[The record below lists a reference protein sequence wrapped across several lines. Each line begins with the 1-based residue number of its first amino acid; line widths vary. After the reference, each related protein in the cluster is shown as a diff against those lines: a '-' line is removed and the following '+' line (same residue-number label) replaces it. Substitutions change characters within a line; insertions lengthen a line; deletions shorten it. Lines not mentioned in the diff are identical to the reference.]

1 MFRVTAFIPSAP
13 SALSRTTFCPAA
25 VRVRHGLYQ
34 GPARPH
40 SRRSHVL
47 KMQMRRGGPSSTPIS
62 DRVLSTLPYLIP
74 LMDSLTF
81 GRFVFTKVPIV
92 GQLLLPP
99 LIPLY
104 SIYRGI
110 PFLAF
115 GVFLALYI
123 LVVRNT
129 NISRYIRFNTSQ
141 ALILDIALIFPQ
153 LFQGVNLNIPATI
166 TETLSTAVFY
176 AIALAI
182 IYVVVRNVQGL
193 LPDEIPGI
201 SESVY
206 QQIGPY

>member
-1 MFRVTAFIPSAP
+1 
-13 SALSRTTFCPAA
+13 
-25 VRVRHGLYQ
+25 
-34 GPARPH
+34 
-40 SRRSHVL
+40 
-47 KMQMRRGGPSSTPIS
+47 MQMRRGGPPPVPIS
-62 DRVLSTLPYLIP
+62 DRVLSILPYLIP
-74 LMDSLTF
+74 LMDSLSF

-99 LIPLY
+99 LVPLY

-153 LFQGVNLNIPATI
+153 LFQGINLNIPATI

-176 AIALAI
+176 AIALAV
-182 IYVVVRNVQGL
+182 IYVVVRNIQGL

-201 SESVY
+201 SDSVY

>member
-1 MFRVTAFIPSAP
+1 MAFISSTPSVSSQTAFRATSLGVSHGLPVRLTNP
-13 SALSRTTFCPAA
+13 LSRRTNVP
-25 VRVRHGLYQ
+25 
-34 GPARPH
+34 
-40 SRRSHVL
+40 
-47 KMQMRRGGPSSTPIS
+47 KMQMRRGGPPPVPIS
-62 DRVLSTLPYLIP
+62 DRVLSILPYLIP
-74 LMDSLTF
+74 LMDSLSF
-81 GRFVFTKVPIV
+81 GRFVFAKVPIV

-99 LIPLY
+99 LVPLY

-141 ALILDIALIFPQ
+141 ALILDIALIVPQ
-153 LFQGVNLNIPATI
+153 LFQGINLNIPVTI

-176 AIALAI
+176 AIALAV

-193 LPDEIPGI
+193 LPDEIPGV
-201 SESVY
+201 SDSVY